1 MMADILKPS
10 TQDMIALGAAV
21 QERFS
26 GVLDLHFQMKGTPV
40 PISPSLDSDIK
51 LWAAMHARH
60 LMGDFRNTDGEKQAT
75 RNVAQWTL
83 DLNASLRG
91 QSPKTLQWKD

>member
-1 MMADILKPS
+1 MTDVLKPS
-10 TQDMIALGAAV
+10 TQDMIALGTAV
-21 QERFS
+21 QERFNS
-26 GVLDLHFQMKGTPV
+26 VLDLHFQMKGV
-40 PISPSLDSDIK
+40 PAPLSPSLDSDVK

-91 QSPKTLQWKD
+91 QPSKALQWKD